1 MKRIL
6 LLLCLISYISN
17 AQEESTN
24 IDSVIDIT
32 SAEEFLKTNK
42 RKGNKLITFNE
53 EKHKTTLAKDL
64 FKMSIGSKKT
74 NENSFEKTSYK
85 IIEKNMVPHYRMSYI
100 LLNGKNEDQATI
112 QGTIKQ
118 IINTYYKAVAFE
130 LLAKKYSVANNAN
143 RGRDTDWFGKEKVYS
158 FFSVDV
164 T

>member
-53 EKHKTTLAKDL
+53 EKHKTILAKDL

-74 NENSFEKTSYK
+74 SDQCLIITSYK
-85 IIEKNMVPHYRMSYI
+85 IIEKNMVPHYRTADVG
-100 LLNGKNEDQATI
+100 L
-112 QGTIKQ
+112 
-118 IINTYYKAVAFE
+118 
-130 LLAKKYSVANNAN
+130 
-143 RGRDTDWFGKEKVYS
+143 RGRITGPATSQESRVTIVDAYDKV
-158 FFSVDV
+158 VHAKV
-164 T
+164 